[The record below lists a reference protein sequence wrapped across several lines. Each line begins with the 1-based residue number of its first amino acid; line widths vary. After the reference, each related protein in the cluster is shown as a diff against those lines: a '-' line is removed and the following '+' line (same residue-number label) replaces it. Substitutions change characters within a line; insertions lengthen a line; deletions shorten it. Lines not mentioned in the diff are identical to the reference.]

1 MLLLN
6 LSPDGA
12 TLLVADDP
20 GASSFSGPLWEVPIL
35 GGSSRRLADTVGQ
48 VAALSPDGQ
57 TLAYANGSDLFL
69 AKSDGSE
76 ARKLVSASGPIV
88 DLAWSPDASV
98 IRFSVGSLLALSLS
112 RSARALWQVSSDGS
126 NLHPMFPAWHAVPN
140 ECCGRW
146 TADGEYFI
154 FRSQGNIWALAEKG
168 SWFGKASGQPV
179 QLTTGPMTFSWP
191 LPSKDGK
198 SLFVVGALARG
209 ELVRYDSNSSQ
220 FVPFLSGIS
229 AEGVSFS
236 KDGQWVAYVSF
247 PDGTLWRSK
256 LDGSQRMQLSYPP
269 LTAFSPKWS
278 PDGRQIVFYVFS
290 PGQKS
295 KLYTVSTD
303 GGTPHE
309 LMPEDSEDEWDP
321 TWSSDG
327 TKIAFGGDISDQNV
341 GVRILDV
348 NTHQVSTLPGSNGLF
363 SPRWSPDGRYIAA
376 MPSDSNSLMLFDF
389 ATQKWQ
395 EIAKISMAFPNWSK
409 SGDYIY
415 FLHEVD
421 QPAVMRV
428 RISDRKLERVADL
441 KNFPQTG
448 SYGLWLGMAPDDS
461 PLLLRDTGTQEIYS
475 LDWQAP

>member
-1 MLLLN
+1 
-6 LSPDGA
+6 
-12 TLLVADDP
+12 
-20 GASSFSGPLWEVPIL
+20 
-35 GGSSRRLADTVGQ
+35 
-48 VAALSPDGQ
+48 
-57 TLAYANGSDLFL
+57 
-69 AKSDGSE
+69 
-76 ARKLVSASGPIV
+76 
-88 DLAWSPDASV
+88 
-98 IRFSVGSLLALSLS
+98 
-112 RSARALWQVSSDGS
+112 
-126 NLHPMFPAWHAVPN
+126 
-140 ECCGRW
+140 
-146 TADGEYFI
+146 
-154 FRSQGNIWALAEKG
+154 
-168 SWFGKASGQPV
+168 
-179 QLTTGPMTFSWP
+179 
-191 LPSKDGK
+191 
-198 SLFVVGALARG
+198 
-209 ELVRYDSNSSQ
+209 
-220 FVPFLSGIS
+220 
-229 AEGVSFS
+229 
-236 KDGQWVAYVSF
+236 
-247 PDGTLWRSK
+247 
-256 LDGSQRMQLSYPP
+256 
-269 LTAFSPKWS
+269 
-278 PDGRQIVFYVFS
+278 
-290 PGQKS
+290 
-295 KLYTVSTD
+295 
-303 GGTPHE
+303 
-309 LMPEDSEDEWDP
+309 MPEDSEDEWDP